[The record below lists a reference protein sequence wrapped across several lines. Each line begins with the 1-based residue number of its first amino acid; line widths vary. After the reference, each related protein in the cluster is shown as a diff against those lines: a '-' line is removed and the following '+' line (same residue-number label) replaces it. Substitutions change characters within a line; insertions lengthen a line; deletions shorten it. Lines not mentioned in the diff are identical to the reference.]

1 MGPPRDADRA
11 GQLTGIGIAYDATV
25 RWLMARDP
33 RLGIDDVVMPVV
45 GECDDG
51 FLNDARGM
59 HVLPEHVQAA
69 LDAAATG
76 PVDEGAVGAGVG
88 MTCHDFKGGIGTSSR
103 LAVAG
108 ESTFLVG
115 VLVLTNY
122 GGRERLT
129 IDGVPVGREITDLMP
144 LEHREGSCI
153 VVLATDAPLSSR
165 QCARLARRGAL
176 GLGQTGSYAADGS
189 GEIIVAFTTA
199 DRVPRDATRPLP
211 RETLPD
217 EVMTELFE
225 AAVDATAEAVV
236 NSLCM
241 AVTVEGRNGNVAY
254 ALPLD
259 RVCEIMSRH
268 GRPARLPVA
277 GLVAGLG
284 QGWWGEGKGVECST
298 DSFDPGWRSGR
309 STGARIVSCPRLSF
323 SRRRLPCA
331 GDVQFVVAAG
341 GCGEASRDRERREMG
356 AMIRASSRCIRWGRE
371 QARYFLR
378 KIANALLTIVLV
390 ASFNFFLFRVMPGN
404 PARLLLPKG
413 KVSLAAIQQRAAF
426 HLNKPMW
433 DSSSTTGPTRR
444 GSGSATRSPSR
455 CRSPRSSRS
464 ASGRRSSS
472 AASARSWRPSS
483 AWSRA

>member
-1 MGPPRDADRA
+1 MPEQGIRCRARALGISKGTLPTGPLNAITDVPDVTVGHCSVWWGEPGLPVGQGPARTGVTAILPHSGDLFHDRPRA
-11 GQLTGIGIAYDATV
+11 GVFVLNGAGEVIGSTAIREWGLLETPIVLANSQGIGIAYDATV

-59 HVLPEHVQAA
+59 HVLPEHVWAA
-69 LDAAATG
+69 LDAAAAG

-108 ESTFLVG
+108 EATFLVG

-153 VVLATDAPLSSR
+153 VVLATNAPLSSR

-217 EVMTELFE
+217 EVMTELFA

-241 AVTVEGRNGNVAY
+241 AVTVEGRNGNVAN

-259 RVCEIMSRH
+259 RLCEIMSRY
-268 GRPARLPVA
+268 GRLARLPV
-277 GLVAGLG
+277 
-284 QGWWGEGKGVECST
+284 
-298 DSFDPGWRSGR
+298 
-309 STGARIVSCPRLSF
+309 
-323 SRRRLPCA
+323 
-331 GDVQFVVAAG
+331 G
-341 GCGEASRDRERREMG
+341 G
-356 AMIRASSRCIRWGRE
+356 
-371 QARYFLR
+371 
-378 KIANALLTIVLV
+378 
-390 ASFNFFLFRVMPGN
+390 
-404 PARLLLPKG
+404 
-413 KVSLAAIQQRAAF
+413 
-426 HLNKPMW
+426 
-433 DSSSTTGPTRR
+433 
-444 GSGSATRSPSR
+444 
-455 CRSPRSSRS
+455 
-464 ASGRRSSS
+464 
-472 AASARSWRPSS
+472 
-483 AWSRA
+483 